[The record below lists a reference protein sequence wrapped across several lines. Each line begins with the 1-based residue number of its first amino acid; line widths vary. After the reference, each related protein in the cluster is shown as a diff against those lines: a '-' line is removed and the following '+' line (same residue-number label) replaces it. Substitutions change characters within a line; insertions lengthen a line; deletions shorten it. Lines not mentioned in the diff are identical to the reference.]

1 MTKSGA
7 AEPGK
12 NILVTGIGG
21 GVALIVL
28 QLAVALGANVYV
40 TSGSPEKIEKAK
52 ALGAKGGV
60 SYKSQTWEKELKA
73 QLPKDRPFLDAII
86 DGAGGDIVIKGV
98 KLLRSGG
105 VISQYG
111 MTVGRKMDWLMNAVL
126 ANIDLKGSTMG
137 SRQEFRDM
145 LAFVGKHK
153 IKPVISKSVKGL
165 DNLDAINGLFQEMAD
180 GKQFGKLVI
189 EIDSGVDTPAR
200 L

>member
-1 MTKSGA
+1 
-7 AEPGK
+7 
-12 NILVTGIGG
+12 
-21 GVALIVL
+21 
-28 QLAVALGANVYV
+28 
-40 TSGSPEKIEKAK
+40 
-52 ALGAKGGV
+52 
-60 SYKSQTWEKELKA
+60 
-73 QLPKDRPFLDAII
+73 
-86 DGAGGDIVIKGV
+86 
-98 KLLRSGG
+98 
-105 VISQYG
+105 
-111 MTVGRKMDWLMNAVL
+111 
-126 ANIDLKGSTMG
+126 MG